1 VHRPITCENIGARFR
16 QLDHVN
22 HDHGDIV
29 LPGNQGRLP
38 VTYLSEQFLR
48 QFRGWVV
55 LLLTLNGAP

>member
-1 VHRPITCENIGARFR
+1 MHRPITCENVGARFR

-38 VTYLSEQFLR
+38 VTYLSKQFLR
-48 QFRGWVV
+48 QLRG
-55 LLLTLNGAP
+55 